1 MGCAEGGVGMGGSW
15 SRRCR
20 LFLERLLVIV
30 LGVAAAARWEGTE
43 RDGAVLGIVAVRKG
57 RGRTGK

>member
-20 LFLERLLVIV
+20 LFLERLLVMV
-30 LGVAAAARWEGTE
+30 LGVAAARWEGRE